1 MCQDYN
7 GSDEFSP
14 AIDIVMLRSMQ
25 HWIPRVRNQHTINNE
40 VLRFT
45 YGLLVL
51 TFVTIFALVLLNV
64 YAIEIFLVPR

>member
-1 MCQDYN
+1 
-7 GSDEFSP
+7 
-14 AIDIVMLRSMQ
+14 MQ